1 MGSPMVMWTSKVTII
16 VLSSS
21 LWEILL
27 SIYSMSKKSCKT
39 FRLAFIRRRINTTFR
54 SRALR
59 ADLLAELNGGEDAAL
74 VVQMV
79 ERVRPIVSPPTQVV
93 APVPHLTGEEDAT
106 PEAPVGPVDPPTQAV
121 ATPQVAP
128 PDGHMAATAVEIS
141 DSEDEL
147 LVTPASRRSSSSD
160 WETLCVLVIVFLI
173 EILLLSHFVLIC
185 LFL

>member
-1 MGSPMVMWTSKVTII
+1 
-16 VLSSS
+16 
-21 LWEILL
+21 
-27 SIYSMSKKSCKT
+27 MSKKSCKT

-59 ADLLAELNGGEDAAL
+59 AALLDELNGGEDAAL

-106 PEAPVGPVDPPTQAV
+106 PEAQVGPVDPPTQAV
-121 ATPQVAP
+121 ATPQADQVAP
-128 PDGHMAATAVEIS
+128 PDGHTAATAVEIS

-147 LVTPASRRSSSSD
+147 LVITPERRRRLR
-160 WETLCVLVIVFLI
+160 EQLQA
-173 EILLLSHFVLIC
+173 
-185 LFL
+185 